1 MPCLWTLSVTGR
13 SSGSKVFFPLP
24 CLALPVADKFFS
36 YPRPQAESTKK
47 VIDSVVKQYGTSKKS
62 PLK

>member
-1 MPCLWTLSVTGR
+1 MTGR

-24 CLALPVADKFFS
+24 CLALPVSDQFFS

-47 VIDSVVKQYGTSKKS
+47 AIDSVVTKYGTSKKS